1 MRVKDI
7 GIPIRMVFLKYHC
20 SNCGAKLTKEKNHRI
35 VSKDDVD
42 YFSYQDR
49 TTYPR
54 LDHDVYGYHFK
65 CSKCQNRYS
74 YQYQCIINRIQKAKQ
89 LDKRVLRRMTVPRM
103 KRENHGSP

>member
-1 MRVKDI
+1 MRVKGI
-7 GIPIRMVFLKYHC
+7 GIPIGMVFLKYHC

-54 LDHDVYGYHFK
+54 LDHDVYDYHFK

-74 YQYQCIINRIQKAKQ
+74 YQYQCIINRIQKAKHQ
-89 LDKRVLRRMTVPRM
+89 KILSK
-103 KRENHGSP
+103 KEIKES